1 MNKLTLRNKM
11 YKALLFTVA
20 MSITWTIAITSHAQP
35 ANDTAAVNGKPTA
48 TASTPTFAKTTSLVP
63 LTIDAD
69 LPDYRRIEGVS
80 GKIVSVGSSAL
91 TQLLNR
97 WGDDLKR
104 FYPALEFEVVGGGS
118 GTAPPALLEGR
129 ADLAP
134 MSRPMND
141 AERAA
146 FRTKFSYEPTQ
157 VTVGVDALAVYV
169 SKNNPLK
176 KISLRELDA
185 LYSVS
190 RKRGGAAITTW
201 GQLGLTGEWAT
212 QTIRVFG
219 PQNTQ
224 GMYALFRADVLQGGE
239 YRYDI
244 RTEPVA
250 SAIVQGVGADD
261 AAIGFASH
269 VFTSARARPIA
280 VSLEPDGVAID
291 PTQMTAANGQ
301 YPLARNLYIYINRKP
316 GTALPPA
323 LSAFIT
329 FVCSK
334 QGQSTAITLGN
345 YPLNAALSEKE
356 CMSALR

>member
-1 MNKLTLRNKM
+1 MIICTLRNQM
-11 YKALLFTVA
+11 HAAVLCVVT
-20 MSITWTIAITSHAQP
+20 MSIWG
-35 ANDTAAVNGKPTA
+35 VA
-48 TASTPTFAKTTSLVP
+48 TASFSQGLIDSAATNNKSLAAISTPTFAKATSQTA
-63 LTIDAD
+63 LTIDPD
-69 LPDYRRIEGVS
+69 LPDYRRAENVS
-80 GKIVSVGSSAL
+80 GKITSVGSSAL

-104 FYPALEFEVVGGGS
+104 FYPALEFEVIGGGS
-118 GTAPPALLEGR
+118 GTAPPALLDGK

-134 MSRPMND
+134 MSRPMNPS
-141 AERAA
+141 ERAA
-146 FRTKFSYEPTQ
+146 FQAKFSYEPTQ
-157 VTVGVDALAVYV
+157 ITVGIDALAVYV

-176 KISLRELDA
+176 KISLKELDA
-185 LYSVS
+185 LYSVT

-212 QTIRVFG
+212 QPIRVFG
-219 PQNTQ
+219 PQSTQ

-239 YRYDI
+239 YRYDM
-244 RTEPVA
+244 RSEPVA

-280 VSLEPDGVAID
+280 VSLEPNGTAID
-291 PTQMTAANGQ
+291 PTQMTAASGQ

-316 GTALPPA
+316 GTALPA
-323 LSAFIT
+323 TLAAFVT

-334 QGQSTAITLGN
+334 QGQSTAIMLGN
-345 YPLNAALSEKE
+345 YPLTAALSQKE